1 MKTKIV
7 QGERKCKLVCN
18 LPSRRLFKALPK
30 IVQAGRN
37 PKFFCGLLAVVRRGP
52 QGFLYFLAAKSS
64 KAAIFARFSLPLFGR
79 RLTAACAAGILCTF
93 GVKSTKTIRMSLSRD
108 RRLAA
113 LKRAPSRVC
122 GAKECAASTVA
133 ARQSK
138 LCSRLLDV
146 VASKPAPFFNAP
158 PSRCSFSAAS
168 IMRRFKTASR
178 GDGRILR
185 FRSGCCASS
194 HAA

>member
-79 RLTAACAAGILCTF
+79 RLTAACAAGSSYLLVSK
-93 GVKSTKTIRMSLSRD
+93 GSTKTIRMSLSRD
-108 RRLAA
+108 RRSAA

-158 PSRCSFSAAS
+158 PSRRSFSAAS
-168 IMRRFKTASR
+168 
-178 GDGRILR
+178 DN
-185 FRSGCCASS
+185 
-194 HAA
+194 AAV